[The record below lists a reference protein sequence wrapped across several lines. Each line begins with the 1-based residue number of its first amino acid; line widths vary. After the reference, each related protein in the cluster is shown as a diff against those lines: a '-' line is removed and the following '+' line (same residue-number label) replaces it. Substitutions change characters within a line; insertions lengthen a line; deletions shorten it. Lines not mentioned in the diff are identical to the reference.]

1 MLTEVENLAFHYG
14 GADGF
19 SLNIAHFGLEEGQH
33 TALIGPSG
41 CGKTTLLHLLGG
53 ILVPTAGSITHQ
65 GTELSALSDAARRA
79 FRIQHIG
86 LVFQAFEL
94 LDYLNIID
102 NVLVP
107 YRINK
112 ALTLDEA
119 VAPRTGIGRG
129 VAGGQIAATGRTAGP
144 AGGQV
149 AAAGAAG
156 PTSSATALA
165 GPQRTEI
172 ATPGAASAALGPVQ
186 RGQAIGRLVRTDVDD
201 HAGIRAVVAVV
212 VDAEHAA
219 GQAAV
224 RRRRD
229 RSGGAV
235 VDPPRLRSR
244 RCGSC

>member
-1 MLTEVENLAFHYG
+1 MLTEVENLAFRYG

-119 VAPRTGIGRG
+119 VRDRA
-129 VAGGQIAATGRTAGP
+129 AKAIAAVGLAREANR
-144 AGGQV
+144 QV
-149 AAAGAAG
+149 D
-156 PTSSATALA
+156 ALSQ
-165 GPQRTEI
+165 GERQR
-172 ATPGAASAALGPVQ
+172 
-186 RGQAIGRLVRTDVDD
+186 
-201 HAGIRAVVAVV
+201 VAVARALVTQPALILADEPTGNLDPSNKERVLDLLLEVADATKATLLTATHDHSLLPKFMTV
-212 VDAEHAA
+212 VEFASLTGD
-219 GQAAV
+219 GT
-224 RRRRD
+224 
-229 RSGGAV
+229 
-235 VDPPRLRSR
+235 
-244 RCGSC
+244 